1 MKRWILFLILGLLVR
16 LVDAAVLPLGAVPA
30 LESSHT
36 GMVAMQHHEGCA
48 VDHGALE
55 TDSPVVQHTL
65 PQCHSCCPSIGLQ
78 PALDLFL
85 ASPSPRPMGTSPL
98 VRHYTDITYSIDKPP
113 KTAV

>member
-1 MKRWILFLILGLLVR
+1 MKRWTLFLILGLLVR

-30 LESSHT
+30 LESSQT
-36 GMVAMQHHEGCA
+36 GMMAMQHHEGCA

-55 TDSPVVQHTL
+55 TDSPVVHHTQ

-78 PALDLFL
+78 LAPDLFL
-85 ASPSPRPMGTSPL
+85 APPSPRPTGASPL
-98 VRHYTDITYSIDKPP
+98 VRHYTDITYAIDKPP